1 MCSAIAWC
9 GTSSTPSGNRRRPAT
24 RARAVR
30 MASETHESSAPRS
43 LLARIGGVG
52 RRLRTWPRTHGRPA
66 RGILLG
72 LVFLCGLTLF
82 PRGEGFRPTV
92 YKTNVAAPATVI
104 AKFDFPIRKSPAR
117 LRTEREERMAAVAPV
132 VQRIDSVKI
141 AAFEELDD
149 LRRTI
154 LDLRRNRLELDDPSG
169 VPGALSQETYLT
181 LFTQDAA
188 EIFRAARERL
198 RLLYDRGIV
207 SATLAERLGRHEHVT
222 VLAAGAERLSPSDQL
237 ASVEQIRAMA
247 AIAPAGAERA
257 IAELV
262 GEFAR
267 PNTRFDQQAT
277 ERARRLASDAVAANI
292 GEVAKGDTLVEV
304 RQVID
309 EEALRKLESYEAARA
324 KRAPRLLLRE
334 RVLSY
339 VGRAMILALALAALL
354 LYVVSYRPELLAS
367 WEDTLLLG
375 SMLGGFFL
383 LGGLALNVLQLSP
396 YLIPVAAF
404 AVIIALLYEER
415 LAFVSSVVLA
425 ATIGLVSRGGLDF
438 IVVITLGAA
447 AAILSVRR
455 LRDRRQIYR
464 LLLFVPLVHLAAR
477 GSLSLIHASPF
488 AETLGDVLYLVAN
501 PWIATGIALFA
512 VPLSE
517 SLFGK
522 CTNLTLLELL
532 DLNRPLLRRLML
544 EAPGTYHH
552 SLMVGTLAEAGASAI
567 DANPLLARV
576 IGYHHDI
583 GKTKKP
589 EYFIENLM
597 VGSRNPHDRL
607 APAMSRL
614 ILESHVRDG
623 VLLARES
630 KLPRAVQDGI
640 AQHHGTGLM
649 SYFYYKALRK
659 DPTIPETEYRYPG
672 PRPRTREAAVV
683 LLSDQID
690 AAARSLE
697 EPTPS
702 RLRGLV
708 TQLIEKRVS
717 EGELDESS
725 LTLRDLA
732 ELREAFIPILTALFH
747 GRVSYPTLEPSRG
760 RAATRSTAESAAK
773 AEG

>member
-1 MCSAIAWC
+1 MRVSSESSESA
-9 GTSSTPSGNRRRPAT
+9 PA
-24 RARAVR
+24 RNLAARAV
-30 MASETHESSAPRS
+30 ESW
-43 LLARIGGVG
+43 
-52 RRLRTWPRTHGRPA
+52 RRLKRWPGRHRRFA
-66 RGILLG
+66 CWILLG

-82 PRGEGFRPTV
+82 PRGEGFRPTA

-117 LRTEREERMAAVAPV
+117 LRAEQEERMAAVAPV
-132 VQRIDSVKI
+132 LQRVDSVKV
-141 AAFEELDD
+141 AALAELDQ
-149 LRRTI
+149 LQRTI
-154 LDLRRNRLELDDPSG
+154 LDLRRNRLEFEDQG
-169 VPGALSQETYLT
+169 EVPTALTQETYLT
-181 LFTQDAA
+181 LFTQDAS
-188 EIFRAARERL
+188 EVFRSARERL
-198 RLLYDRGIV
+198 NLLYERGIV
-207 SATLAERLGRHEHVT
+207 SAEVAARVVAHARVT
-222 VLAAGAERLSPSDQL
+222 VVAAGAERLSPSDQL
-237 ASVEQIRAMA
+237 ASPDRIRAA
-247 AIAPAGAERA
+247 AVAAADGTERA
-257 IAELV
+257 VAELV

-267 PNTRFDQQAT
+267 PNATYDEIAT
-277 ERARRLASDAVAANI
+277 ERARRLARDVVATTI
-292 GEVAKGDTLVEV
+292 GSVAKGDTLVEV

-309 EEALRKLESYEAARA
+309 ADVLRKLESYEQARA
-324 KRAPRLLLRE
+324 RRAPSLLLRE
-334 RVLSY
+334 RVLSFL
-339 VGRAMILALALAALL
+339 GRAMILALALAALV
-354 LYVVSYRPELLAS
+354 LYIVSYRPELLDDWGDA
-367 WEDTLLLG
+367 LLLG
-375 SMLGGFFL
+375 VVVGVLFL
-383 LGGLALNVLQLSP
+383 LSGLALNWLQLSP

-404 AVIIALLYEER
+404 AVIVALLYEER

-425 ATIGLVSRGGLDF
+425 AVIGVVSHGGLDF

-447 AAILSVRR
+447 TAILSVRR
-455 LRDRRQIYR
+455 LRDRRQLYR

-477 GSLSLIHASPF
+477 GSLSLIHAAPF
-488 AETLGDVLYLVAN
+488 AETLSDVLYLVAN
-501 PWIATGIALFA
+501 PFIATGIALFA

-597 VGSRNPHDRL
+597 VGSKNPHDRL

-630 KLPRAVQDGI
+630 KLPRVVQDGI

-649 SYFYYKALRK
+649 TYFYDKALRK
-659 DPTIPETEYRYPG
+659 DATVAETDYRYPG
-672 PRPRTREAAVV
+672 PKPRTREAAIV
-683 LLSDQID
+683 LLADQID

-697 EPTPS
+697 EPTSS

-708 TQLIEKRVS
+708 TRLIETRAA

-732 ELREAFIPILTALFH
+732 DLREAFIPILTALFH
-747 GRVSYPTLEPSRG
+747 GRISYPTLEPRRG
-760 RAATRSTAESAAK
+760 KSTVRASAEPAAK
-773 AEG
+773 TEG